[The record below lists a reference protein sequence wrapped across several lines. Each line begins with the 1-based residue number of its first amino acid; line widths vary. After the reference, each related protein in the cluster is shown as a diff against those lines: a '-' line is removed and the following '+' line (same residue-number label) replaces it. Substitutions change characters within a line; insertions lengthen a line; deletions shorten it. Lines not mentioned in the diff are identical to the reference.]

1 MANKY
6 GLYTSV
12 CRINFPKSLYTYI
25 SWTMKVARGHIGS
38 NIRSDEISFLN
49 L

>member
-1 MANKY
+1 MVY
-6 GLYTSV
+6 IQV
-12 CRINFPKSLYTYI
+12 CVVSISQRVYILYI